1 MNDIKIDRNKLQAEY
16 VDRILEG
23 MDMDTLVA
31 IVQDTLND
39 DFDLMGDE
47 DLIAEVSVNYPDLLE
62 E

>member
-1 MNDIKIDRNKLQAEY
+1 MNDIKIDRSKLQAEY
-16 VDRILEG
+16 IDRILES

-62 E
+62 D

>member
-16 VDRILEG
+16 VDRILES

>member
-1 MNDIKIDRNKLQAEY
+1 MNDIKFDRNKLQAEY
-16 VDRILEG
+16 IDRILES

-62 E
+62 D